1 MVVNKRYRSRRGLAP
16 VELVLAIP
24 LVMFTVALSVIVG
37 TASCWKI
44 RASVVARNEIWTYRM
59 PRDDAPPNPRPEGWP
74 VGATANHYG
83 GGPMTEL
90 NHPAFQNPIVRGPL
104 SNINV
109 NANRF
114 DPTAGVRVGHS
125 HIDRTPAMLPRIGQY
140 QFDLEH
146 RLLDGKWQYRQMGLA
161 SNGAR
166 RVPGGYPSVLR
177 PDQNPARQVAMQI
190 AGAPFRSDLDVLD
203 HDEELRAWRGN
214 YVEFHPTMRSFCHL
228 DPERVRAENI
238 LGRRGLLEAI
248 ERIPRSMTNTF
259 LSMYRAQLASLP
271 QPPAVLMPA
280 QAALKAELEQKIAV
294 LEDYLASLN

>member
-1 MVVNKRYRSRRGLAP
+1 MPALRHQRLGLAP

-44 RASVVARNEIWTYRM
+44 RSSVVARNEIWTYRM
-59 PRDDAPPNPRPEGWP
+59 PRDDAPANPRSEGWP

-90 NHPAFQNPIVRGPL
+90 NHGAFQNPIVRGPL
-104 SNINV
+104 QNIQV
-109 NANRF
+109 NGNRF

-125 HIDRTPAMLPRIGQY
+125 HIDRTPAMLPRMGQY

-146 RLLDGKWQYRQMGLA
+146 RLLDGKWQYWQMGMG
-161 SNGAR
+161 SNNSR
-166 RVPGGYPSVLR
+166 RVPGGYPSILR
-177 PDQNPARQVAMQI
+177 PDQNPAREVAGRI
-190 AGAPFRSDLDVLD
+190 AIAPFRPDLDVLD
-203 HDEELRAWRGN
+203 RDEELRAWRGN
-214 YVEFHPTMRSFCHL
+214 YVEFHPPLRGFCHL

-238 LGRRGLLEAI
+238 LGRRGLLETI
-248 ERIPRSMTNTF
+248 ERVPRTMTNTF
-259 LSMYRAQLASLP
+259 LSMYRGQLQVLQNDPIPDAAQ
-271 QPPAVLMPA
+271 QA
-280 QAALKAELEQKIAV
+280 QIAELQQKIEV